1 MENVNIREAEK
12 KDYEKL
18 MKLYNAFVGDERYS
32 DKNGDSFEE
41 VLASENNFV
50 YVAEDKGNLVG
61 FVSFSV
67 RTVIRYPKPI
77 AEMDEIYVTPAYRRK
92 KLGTKLMETALE
104 KAGDLGC
111 HRMFIETHYDHELAH
126 NLYEKMKFTKY
137 GYHFIKDL

>member
-1 MENVNIREAEK
+1 MEVVRIREVEK
-12 KDYEKL
+12 KDYQKL

-32 DKNGDSFEE
+32 LKGSDSFEE
-41 VLASENNFV
+41 VMASENNYV

-77 AEMDEIYVTPAYRRK
+77 AEMDELYVTPTYRQK
-92 KLGTKLMETALE
+92 KLETRLIE
-104 KAGDLGC
+104 TILKKAGDLGC
-111 HRMFIETHYDHELAH
+111 HRMFIETHYKHDLAH
-126 NLYEKMKFTKY
+126 KLYEKLEFTNY